1 MLLEILTLAVIIV
14 FTLLAF
20 RKNAV
25 MFLSISFVLVY
36 LIELYAYS
44 TGNIL
49 SYFME
54 FACKSGVF
62 DVGTFTAI
70 YVHSLNPGHIFFNIL
85 IFFLVGY
92 PFERRI
98 GSFRFTSIFLV
109 SGVVANIGYSSFL
122 YFYHINSFII
132 GASGAIFGIM
142 GAFLILYPNDEIT
155 MFLGPILMPRV
166 KVKYA
171 VLAFMAVEFIATLF
185 WVNDNVAHGAHVI
198 GAVTGAVFAY
208 AIRNRISLRTVGS
221 GTISRKVDYALF
233 DKLADTDD
241 LKRVCS
247 RIREEQDEI
256 VCNSWILEFF
266 RKKYGDAQMDGK
278 YVKAGGRRFK
288 VFR

>member
-25 MFLSISFVLVY
+25 MFLSLSFVLVY
-36 LIELYAYS
+36 LIELYALS
-44 TGNIL
+44 TGQIL
-49 SYFME
+49 SYFMK
-54 FACKSGVF
+54 FACKSGIF
-62 DVGTFTAI
+62 DLGTFTAI

-109 SGVVANIGYSSFL
+109 SGIIANIGYSTFL
-122 YFYHINSFII
+122 YFYHINSFLI

-171 VLAFMAVEFIATLF
+171 VLAFMAVEFLATLF

-208 AIRNRISLRTVGS
+208 AIRNHIPVQSKRGTSLRRVN
-221 GTISRKVDYALF
+221 YAL
-233 DKLADTDD
+233 LEGMADTED
-241 LKRVCS
+241 LRRVYEM
-247 RIREEQDEI
+247 IREERDEI
-256 VCNSWILEFF
+256 VRNSWILEFF
-266 RKKYGDAQMDGK
+266 RRKYGNARMDGK
-278 YVKAGGRRFK
+278 YVISGGKRYR